1 MSPLGHRN
9 PGASSCSSLPEEC
22 LAQPQW
28 ATHRMDQWLGQHP
41 GTQASCPPEAVPGQE
56 TPLRAC
62 SSNTGWGHQRAYG
75 PVAGWSLPCTC
86 PSRWGPGGLDLP
98 SPQPLLPA
106 GLATPATP
114 GSHGPW
120 MISRQMGWGGRLTP
134 GSRGT
139 GISRMVL
146 MTCLSTRMT
155 RRSWASSARQPPAA
169 HCGARPSG

>member
-62 SSNTGWGHQRAYG
+62 SSNTGWGHQRLPEPPSKAEQIRKARSESIRPLGCLLHSTTYLILTDTMSRG
-75 PVAGWSLPCTC
+75 YTKGLLLSLLPPLSVFDGQLF
-86 PSRWGPGGLDLP
+86 PSPGGHFF
-98 SPQPLLPA
+98 S
-106 GLATPATP
+106 T
-114 GSHGPW
+114 
-120 MISRQMGWGGRLTP
+120 GWG
-134 GSRGT
+134 
-139 GISRMVL
+139 VL
-146 MTCLSTRMT
+146 WG
-155 RRSWASSARQPPAA
+155 WA
-169 HCGARPSG
+169 